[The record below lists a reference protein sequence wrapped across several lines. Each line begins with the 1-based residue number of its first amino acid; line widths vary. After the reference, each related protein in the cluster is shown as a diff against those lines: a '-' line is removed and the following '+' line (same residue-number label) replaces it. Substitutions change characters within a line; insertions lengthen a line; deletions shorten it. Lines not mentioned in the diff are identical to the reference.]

1 MRTDPYHRGMDC
13 HFTID
18 IVDHDVIIRVSGA
31 LDQNHVLRIISSFT
45 SHPSYRKDAGILFD
59 VRETNYHPQYQE
71 VFSFLTEYRVRFRPL
86 ITGKLAFLVR
96 TGVQYGIA
104 RMSSTLLSSC
114 LPDTEVFLSEDDA
127 AAWLRS

>member
-1 MRTDPYHRGMDC
+1 MDC

-18 IVDHDVIIRVSGA
+18 IETEGITIRVHGA
-31 LDQNHVLRIISSFT
+31 LDQTEVIRIISSFT
-45 SHPSYRKDAGILFD
+45 SHPLYRQDAGILFD
-59 VRETNYHPQYQE
+59 VRGTNYHPQYHE
-71 VFSFLTEYRVRFRPL
+71 VFSFLTEYRVRFRSM

-96 TGVQYGIA
+96 NGIQYGIA
-104 RMSSTLLSSC
+104 RMSSTLLSSY